1 MKQFEAKTKQ
11 SGENVFYI
19 RPFPAL
25 TAASLSGDLA
35 AVLTPLLGSILPIAL
50 QNNDGKEKA
59 LFDMNIDEMAPALT
73 CAAATLSGEKIEY
86 LVRKLLINHRNISVV
101 AAGSEK
107 AELLTEDLLNE
118 LFCGDIQDMF
128 ILAAEVV
135 RINFDGFFG
144 KLGSQFGVALGKT
157 TGLPSMSNSVS
168 LT

>member
-1 MKQFEAKTKQ
+1 M
-11 SGENVFYI
+11 
-19 RPFPAL
+19 
-25 TAASLSGDLA
+25 
-35 AVLTPLLGSILPIAL
+35 
-50 QNNDGKEKA
+50 
-59 LFDMNIDEMAPALT
+59 FDMNIDEMAPALT